1 VLERSDLTPGQ
12 KSLRIRDLWEKA
24 TLPPLLVREVT
35 AAYHALAGT
44 PPDAER
50 GGPPSPESECGEAG
64 LPYVAVRS
72 SAREEDAEAAARAGE
87 FDTFLYIRGV
97 EPLLHFLKRAWS
109 GLWTERAIHGRSV
122 FGIGLEEIGGG
133 VLIQRIVPARV
144 AGVLQTVN
152 VGEDEHREMVL
163 NVGLGLGEG
172 VVSGTVGAD
181 HVVVRKE
188 GNLENAPL
196 RFRYLTADKRERVV
210 FDARTGFG
218 TERVESLYHQRL
230 RPALEYVE
238 LRELVITARR
248 LEEAYGYPLDLEFA
262 VEGSR
267 TWILQ
272 VRPVATFLSAFNETL
287 ERRPLGSTAAALKE
301 TTP

>member
-1 VLERSDLTPGQ
+1 
-12 KSLRIRDLWEKA
+12 
-24 TLPPLLVREVT
+24 
-35 AAYHALAGT
+35 
-44 PPDAER
+44 
-50 GGPPSPESECGEAG
+50 
-64 LPYVAVRS
+64 
-72 SAREEDAEAAARAGE
+72 
-87 FDTFLYIRGV
+87 
-97 EPLLHFLKRAWS
+97 
-109 GLWTERAIHGRSV
+109 
-122 FGIGLEEIGGG
+122 